1 VNNLP
6 RGVGADLDS
15 YVSLMG
21 RFQ

>member
-6 RGVGADLDS
+6 RRVGADLDS